1 MLSLV
6 LTTSSSGAKWLT
18 SKVTF
23 QLSAVWRISEVAM
36 PRRRAVAVLRRDS
49 MAGTAGTS
57 GGCGGTGDS
66 NDLHGLQGACAA
78 PPSTLARL
86 PPAAER
92 ERGGKSREIP
102 PEVTVETGGR
112 RCLRPGGKGGAG
124 CRDSRRQ
131 PSGWGMAGVMVCEP
145 RHLYNIIN
153 QYRWRSRLTEPNYL
167 CLLDARSQR
176 EFDASH
182 IITAQRIE
190 RNPAG
195 EYLIPNPEEL
205 DYVRYCV
212 VYDHDTGFLG
222 CSDNQEEKK
231 ETGSSAAS
239 EPETIGSGSM
249 CSQNTGEGDAL
260 HHARNL
266 QHFTRHPVL
275 LLKGGYK
282 HFSAC
287 YHFLKS
293 QKTLWM
299 PQELDTFQPYPVEI
313 LPEKLYM
320 GNFKQASDKQIQ
332 RDLKIKALVNVCE
345 QPVTL
350 FAEEGESLHVS
361 VPDSLEA
368 DLFSSF
374 PTISHFIDAQLD
386 VGAVLVFSS
395 LGISRCSTVTMAYLM
410 HSCRF
415 SLQRAWK
422 YLLKCQMNIRPHPGF
437 VEQLSAWETQIY
449 GAPAT
454 DISGPNY

>member
-1 MLSLV
+1 
-6 LTTSSSGAKWLT
+6 
-18 SKVTF
+18 
-23 QLSAVWRISEVAM
+23 
-36 PRRRAVAVLRRDS
+36 
-49 MAGTAGTS
+49 
-57 GGCGGTGDS
+57 
-66 NDLHGLQGACAA
+66 
-78 PPSTLARL
+78 
-86 PPAAER
+86 
-92 ERGGKSREIP
+92 
-102 PEVTVETGGR
+102 
-112 RCLRPGGKGGAG
+112 
-124 CRDSRRQ
+124 
-131 PSGWGMAGVMVCEP
+131 MAGVMVCEP

-212 VYDHDTGFLG
+212 VYDHDTSFLG

-266 QHFTRHPVL
+266 QRFTRHPVL

-282 HFSAC
+282 RFSAC

-299 PQELDTFQPYPVEI
+299 PQVCRRRQIPPCICSRFTRSRSFFFLPHHFSFHRCSAGRGSSAGVLQPGDKPEQHSHHGLSDAF
-313 LPEKLYM
+313 LP
-320 GNFKQASDKQIQ
+320 
-332 RDLKIKALVNVCE
+332 
-345 QPVTL
+345 L
-350 FAEEGESLHVS
+350 FPAESLEIPSEMPNEHKTT
-361 VPDSLEA
+361 PGLCGTA
-368 DLFSSF
+368 L
-374 PTISHFIDAQLD
+374 
-386 VGAVLVFSS
+386 S
-395 LGISRCSTVTMAYLM
+395 LGDPNLWGPSHRHLWTKLLTENIPQGKPLPLSGEKVT
-410 HSCRF
+410 
-415 SLQRAWK
+415 
-422 YLLKCQMNIRPHPGF
+422 
-437 VEQLSAWETQIY
+437 
-449 GAPAT
+449 
-454 DISGPNY
+454 